1 MNIKFVSPEFLR
13 ILPTIMDVL
22 YADNNFLMNSDTIRN
37 MDEDMFDNFVLYC
50 AGDIMD
56 LGMECNYKVIEYV
69 VKMNLDRHAAWNNQC
84 VTPMR
89 DIVTTVCDN
98 ETGEILYES
107 RIEQT
112 DDEGRFLRR
121 LKYVM
126 REVRNAPKGKLEVKF
141 D

>member
-1 MNIKFVSPEFLR
+1 MKIKFVSPEFLH

-37 MDEDMFDNFVLYC
+37 MDEDMFDNFVLGC

-98 ETGEILYES
+98 ETGELLYES

-112 DDEGRFLRR
+112 DDEGRFLHR
-121 LKYVM
+121 LKYAM
-126 REVRNAPKGKLEVKF
+126 RKIRNAPEGKLEVKF

>member
-1 MNIKFVSPEFLR
+1 
-13 ILPTIMDVL
+13 
-22 YADNNFLMNSDTIRN
+22 
-37 MDEDMFDNFVLYC
+37 
-50 AGDIMD
+50 MD

>member
-1 MNIKFVSPEFLR
+1 MDIKFVSPEFLH

-22 YADNNFLMNSDTIRN
+22 YADDNFLMKSDTIRS
-37 MDEDMFDNFVLYC
+37 MDENTFDNFVLGC

-56 LGMECNYKVIEYV
+56 LGMECNHKVIEYV
-69 VKMNLDRHAAWNNQC
+69 VKMNLDRHDAWNNQC

-98 ETGEILYES
+98 ETGELLYES
-107 RIEQT
+107 RIAQT

-126 REVRNAPKGKLEVKF
+126 REVRNAPNGKLEVKF

>member
-1 MNIKFVSPEFLR
+1 
-13 ILPTIMDVL
+13 
-22 YADNNFLMNSDTIRN
+22 
-37 MDEDMFDNFVLYC
+37 
-50 AGDIMD
+50 MD

-89 DIVTTVCDN
+89 DIVTTVYDN
-98 ETGEILYES
+98 ETGEILCES

-112 DDEGRFLRR
+112 DDEGRFLHR

>member
-13 ILPTIMDVL
+13 ILPTIMEVL
-22 YADNNFLMNSDTIRN
+22 RAEDNFLMKSDTIRS
-37 MDEDMFDNFVLYC
+37 MDENTFDNFVLGC
-50 AGDIMD
+50 AEDITD

-69 VKMNLDRHAAWNNQC
+69 VRTHLDKYAAWNNQY

-98 ETGEILYES
+98 ETGEVLCES
-107 RIEQT
+107 RIAQT
-112 DDEGRFLRR
+112 DDEGLFLHQ
-121 LKYVM
+121 LNYVM
-126 REVRNAPKGKLEVKF
+126 REVRNAPKGKITVKF

>member
-98 ETGEILYES
+98 ETGEVLYES

-112 DDEGRFLRR
+112 DDEGRFLHR
-121 LKYVM
+121 LKYAM
-126 REVRNAPKGKLEVKF
+126 RKIRNAPEGKLEVKF

>member
-1 MNIKFVSPEFLR
+1 MNIKFISTEFLH
-13 ILPTIMDVL
+13 ILPTIMEVL
-22 YADNNFLMNSDTIRN
+22 RADDNFLMESDTIRS
-37 MDEDMFDNFVLYC
+37 MDENTFDNFVLGC
-50 AGDIMD
+50 AEDITD

-69 VKMNLDRHAAWNNQC
+69 VRTHIDKYAAWNNQI

-98 ETGEILYES
+98 ETGEVLCES

>member
-13 ILPTIMDVL
+13 ILPTIMEVL
-22 YADNNFLMNSDTIRN
+22 RAEDNFLMKSDTIRS
-37 MDEDMFDNFVLYC
+37 MDENTFDNFVLGC
-50 AGDIMD
+50 AEDITD

-69 VKMNLDRHAAWNNQC
+69 VRTHLDKYAAWNNQY

-98 ETGEILYES
+98 ETGEVLCES
-107 RIEQT
+107 RIAQT
-112 DDEGRFLRR
+112 DDEGLFLHK
-121 LKYVM
+121 LNYVM
-126 REVRNAPKGKLEVKF
+126 REVRNAPKGKITVKF